1 MIWLLLIK
9 NQCNITGSLLYY
21 RSDTSFEILILI
33 TIVMI
38 LKNDMAI
45 GICLDFRPQIQK
57 YVLQEEFD
65 DNFRKHIGDE
75 KEMFEEGSGLTQE
88 MNNCL

>member
-1 MIWLLLIK
+1 
-9 NQCNITGSLLYY
+9 
-21 RSDTSFEILILI
+21 
-33 TIVMI
+33 
-38 LKNDMAI
+38 MAI

-88 MNNCL
+88 MNN

>member
-1 MIWLLLIK
+1 
-9 NQCNITGSLLYY
+9 
-21 RSDTSFEILILI
+21 
-33 TIVMI
+33 MI

-57 YVLQEEFD
+57 YVLQEFD

>member
-1 MIWLLLIK
+1 
-9 NQCNITGSLLYY
+9 
-21 RSDTSFEILILI
+21 
-33 TIVMI
+33 MI

-57 YVLQEEFD
+57 YVLQEDFD
-65 DNFRKHIGDE
+65 ANFRKHIGEE
-75 KEMFEEGSGLTQE
+75 KGMFEEGSGLAQE